1 MENAS
6 HNINGMCH
14 KCSNFNSNLYLSVYT
29 KQINLTKHKNV
40 WRCWLV
46 YRLSSYMSRFIR
58 DVPGAKYR
66 GVFDHLVVSFHLVFS
81 ILDFPLCEKP

>member
-1 MENAS
+1 MF
-6 HNINGMCH
+6 GG
-14 KCSNFNSNLYLSVYT
+14 VG
-29 KQINLTKHKNV
+29 
-40 WRCWLV
+40 LV

-81 ILDFPLCEKP
+81 ILDFPLYEKP